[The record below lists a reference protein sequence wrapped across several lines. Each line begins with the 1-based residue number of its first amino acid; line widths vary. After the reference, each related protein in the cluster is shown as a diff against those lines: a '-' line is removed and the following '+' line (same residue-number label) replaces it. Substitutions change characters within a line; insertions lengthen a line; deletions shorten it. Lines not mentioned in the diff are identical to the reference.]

1 MFPRPRSGGQTVG
14 AKEWPGRDQSR
25 KATGSKKLVNEKA
38 LEFIF
43 KVWPWGLEL
52 SDMALILEAY
62 LIYLPGG

>member
-1 MFPRPRSGGQTVG
+1 MFLRPCAGGQTVG

-25 KATGSKKLVNEKA
+25 KATGSKKLFNDKA

-52 SDMALILEAY
+52 SDKALILEGH
-62 LIYLPGG
+62 LIYLPRG